1 MGQDKAFLEVDG
13 RMMIDH
19 AILQAHAVADEIFI
33 VGPKEKFGAF
43 GRIVKDI
50 YEDCGPLGGLHAA
63 LSRSRTSLSLML
75 AVDTP
80 FIAVDFLK
88 LLVNQAKASRATV
101 TVARAGGG
109 LQPLCA
115 IYLKDFLPIAQA
127 ALEAGNYKIDPLFPK
142 DSTHVVDLGQHP
154 EFDPAMFQN
163 INSPEDLAKIKLPS
177 VGKTQSAK
185 RS

>member
-1 MGQDKAFLEVDG
+1 MGQDKAFIPVDG

-19 AILQAHAVADEIFI
+19 AILQAHSVADEIFI

-50 YEDCGPLGGLHAA
+50 FEDCGPLGGLHAA
-63 LSRSRTSLSLML
+63 LSRSRTNLSLVL
-75 AVDTP
+75 AVDMP
-80 FIAVDFLK
+80 FIAPDFLK
-88 LLVNQAKASRATV
+88 LLVDQAKASRATV

-115 IYLKDFLPIAQA
+115 VYTKDFLPLTQA
-127 ALEAGNYKIDPLFPK
+127 ALESGNYKIDPLFPK
-142 DSTHVVDLGQHP
+142 TSTHIVDLAQHA

-163 INSPEDLAKIKLPS
+163 INSPDDLAKTKLPAA
-177 VGKTQSAK
+177 GKTQSAK
-185 RS
+185 RP